1 MVHCRTFVQ
10 SHVAIQCEEIMMYRS
25 IAILGLMLAAAGAS
39 LSAHHAASVAY
50 HVDKEITVQGVV
62 TEVKWENPHTW
73 VYVEAK
79 DANGKVVKWSFEG
92 AVPNQLYRR
101 GVTPAVLK
109 PGVQVTIKAHPA
121 RNASVNAGEMTE
133 VLGPDGK
140 PIRAGLR

>member
-1 MVHCRTFVQ
+1 MTHRATAVLVL
-10 SHVAIQCEEIMMYRS
+10 SV
-25 IAILGLMLAAAGAS
+25 GLSGAS

-79 DANGKVVKWSFEG
+79 DPSGTVVKWSFEG

-109 PGVQVTIKAHPA
+109 PGVRVTIKAHPA
-121 RNASVNAGEMTE
+121 RNASANAGELTE

-140 PIRAGLR
+140 PIRAGVR

>member
-1 MVHCRTFVQ
+1 MTYR
-10 SHVAIQCEEIMMYRS
+10 HVAI
-25 IAILGLMLAAAGAS
+25 AALGVALFVGPVF
-39 LSAHHAASVAY
+39 AHHAASVAY
-50 HVDKEITVQGVV
+50 HVDKTITVEGVV

-73 VYVEAK
+73 VYVDAK
-79 DANGKVVKWSFEG
+79 DADGKVVKWSFEG

-121 RNASVNAGEMTE
+121 RDASRNAGEMTE

-140 PIRAGLR
+140 PIHAGLR

>member
-1 MVHCRTFVQ
+1 MKVR
-10 SHVAIQCEEIMMYRS
+10 EIARVV
-25 IAILGLMLAAAGAS
+25 ITGAVLS
-39 LSAHHAASVAY
+39 GPVSAHHAASVAY
-50 HVDKEITVQGVV
+50 HVDKTITVEGVV

-79 DANGKVVKWSFEG
+79 DASGKVVKWSFEG

-109 PGVQVTIKAHPA
+109 PGVRVTIKAHPA
-121 RNASVNAGEMTE
+121 RDASRNAGEMTE

-140 PIRAGLR
+140 PIHAGLR

>member
-1 MVHCRTFVQ
+1 MKVR
-10 SHVAIQCEEIMMYRS
+10 EIARVV
-25 IAILGLMLAAAGAS
+25 IACALLSGPV
-39 LSAHHAASVAY
+39 SAHHAASVAY
-50 HVDKEITVQGVV
+50 HVDKTITVEGVV

-79 DANGKVVKWSFEG
+79 DATGKVVRWSFEG

-109 PGVQVTIKAHPA
+109 PGVRVTIKAHPA
-121 RNASVNAGEMTE
+121 RDASRNAGEMTE

-140 PIRAGLR
+140 PIHAGLR

>member
-1 MVHCRTFVQ
+1 MNYRDLSCLALG
-10 SHVAIQCEEIMMYRS
+10 VAF
-25 IAILGLMLAAAGAS
+25 LGAPI
-39 LSAHHAASVAY
+39 SAHHAASVAY
-50 HVDKEITVQGVV
+50 HVDKTITVEGVV

-79 DANGKVVKWSFEG
+79 DNGGRIVKWSFEG

-109 PGVQVTIKAHPA
+109 PGVRVTIKAHPA
-121 RNASVNAGEMTE
+121 RDASRNVGEMTE

-140 PIRAGLR
+140 PIHAGLR

>member
-1 MVHCRTFVQ
+1 MISRTIA
-10 SHVAIQCEEIMMYRS
+10 SLALS
-25 IAILGLMLAAAGAS
+25 IGIAAAS

-50 HVDKEITVQGVV
+50 HVDKEITIEGVV

-79 DANGKVVKWSFEG
+79 DASGKVVKWSFEG

-109 PGVQVTIKAHPA
+109 PGVRVTIKAHPA

>member
-1 MVHCRTFVQ
+1 MKHQAVVILASC
-10 SHVAIQCEEIMMYRS
+10 VALS
-25 IAILGLMLAAAGAS
+25 GAS
-39 LSAHHAASVAY
+39 LSAHHAAAVAY

-79 DANGKVVKWSFEG
+79 DASGKVVKWSFEG

-109 PGVQVTIKAHPA
+109 PGVRVTIKAHPA
-121 RNASVNAGEMTE
+121 RNASANAGELTE

-140 PIRAGLR
+140 AIRAGVR

>member
-1 MVHCRTFVQ
+1 MTYRATAVFV
-10 SHVAIQCEEIMMYRS
+10 
-25 IAILGLMLAAAGAS
+25 LGLGFS
-39 LSAHHAASVAY
+39 GVSISAHHAASVAY
-50 HVDKEITVQGVV
+50 DIDKEITVQGVV

-79 DANGKVVKWSFEG
+79 DASGKVTKWGFEG

-109 PGVQVTIKAHPA
+109 PGVRVTIKAHPA
-121 RNASVNAGEMTE
+121 RDASRNAGELTE

-140 PIRAGLR
+140 AIRAGVR

>member
-1 MVHCRTFVQ
+1 MTYRT
-10 SHVAIQCEEIMMYRS
+10 
-25 IAILGLMLAAAGAS
+25 IAILVLIVGVASAS

-50 HVDKEITVQGVV
+50 LVDKEITVQGVV

-79 DANGKVVKWSFEG
+79 DASGKVVKWSFEG

-121 RNASVNAGEMTE
+121 RNAAANAGELTE
-133 VLGPDGK
+133 IIGPGGK
-140 PIRAGLR
+140 PILPGGRGRGGQ

>member
-1 MVHCRTFVQ
+1 MTYRT
-10 SHVAIQCEEIMMYRS
+10 
-25 IAILGLMLAAAGAS
+25 IAILVLIVGVASAS

-50 HVDKEITVQGVV
+50 LVDKEITVEGVV

-79 DANGKVVKWSFEG
+79 DASGKVVKWSFEG

-121 RNASVNAGEMTE
+121 RNAAANAGELTE
-133 VLGPDGK
+133 ILGPDGK

>member
-1 MVHCRTFVQ
+1 MT
-10 SHVAIQCEEIMMYRS
+10 RS
-25 IAILGLMLAAAGAS
+25 FASSALGLVLVTVPAF
-39 LSAHHAASVAY
+39 AHHAASVAY
-50 HVDKEITVQGVV
+50 HVDKTITVEGVV

-79 DANGKVVKWSFEG
+79 DASGNLVKWSFEG

-109 PGVQVTIKAHPA
+109 PGVRVTIKAHPA
-121 RNASVNAGEMTE
+121 RDASRNAGEMTE

-140 PIRAGLR
+140 PIHAGLR

>member
-1 MVHCRTFVQ
+1 MKDWN
-10 SHVAIQCEEIMMYRS
+10 
-25 IAILGLMLAAAGAS
+25 IAALALIVSLFAAS
-39 LSAHHAASVAY
+39 VSAHHAASVAY
-50 HVDKEITVQGVV
+50 HVDREITVQGVV

-79 DANGKVVKWSFEG
+79 DAGGKVATWAFEG

-109 PGVQVTIKAHPA
+109 PGVRVTIKAHPA
-121 RNASVNAGEMTE
+121 RDAARRMGEMTE

-140 PIRAGLR
+140 PIHAGTR

>member
-1 MVHCRTFVQ
+1 MT
-10 SHVAIQCEEIMMYRS
+10 YREVIS
-25 IAILGLMLAAAGAS
+25 AGLGIALFAEPVV
-39 LSAHHAASVAY
+39 AHHAAAVAY
-50 HVDKEITVQGVV
+50 HVDKTITVEGVV

-73 VYVEAK
+73 VYVDAK
-79 DANGKVVKWSFEG
+79 DADGKVVKWSFEG

-121 RNASVNAGEMTE
+121 RDASRNAGEMTE

-140 PIRAGLR
+140 PIHAGLR